1 MSPSERMGPLERRYR
16 RLLRL
21 LPADHR
27 AARGEELLG
36 LLLDLDSGRTR
47 PSLRQ
52 AAGVFGLALRL
63 RLPGAASL
71 LLTAFLVAFST
82 EIAATAYQISTGA
95 ITVSV
100 DSRFPIQNVA
110 LALLIPAL
118 LRLAIAVAW
127 ILGARRLTLVGCATL
142 LAYSA
147 ATGGLLVFDLV
158 VCAGLGAAAA
168 WRWWPTPRP
177 RVVLLATIPFAMLLW
192 TLSAA
197 WNMYL
202 SIGLLLSVT
211 AVVALLGTVGDQLPY
226 RPSSG
231 GNHPNGPQ
239 HQPTPTTG

>member
-52 AAGVFGLALRL
+52 GVGVLGLALRL
-63 RLPGAASL
+63 RLRGAAFL
-71 LLTAFLVAFST
+71 LLTAALVAFST
-82 EIAATAYQISTGA
+82 EIVATAYRIGTGA
-95 ITVSV
+95 ISVSV

-118 LRLAIAVAW
+118 LRLAVAVAW
-127 ILGARRLTLVGCATL
+127 ILGARRTALVVYAAL
-142 LAYSA
+142 LVYSL
-147 ATGGLLVFDLV
+147 ATGGLLTVDLV
-158 VCAGLGAAAA
+158 ICIGLGAAAV
-168 WRWWPTPRP
+168 WLPPTQRP
-177 RVVLLATIPFAMLLW
+177 RAALLATIPFAMLLW

-197 WNMYL
+197 WDVHL
-202 SIGLLLSVT
+202 SFGWLLFVIAAV
-211 AVVALLGTVGDQLPY
+211 AVVGTLGGSL
-226 RPSSG
+226 R
-231 GNHPNGPQ
+231 HPPAERS
-239 HQPTPTTG
+239 TS